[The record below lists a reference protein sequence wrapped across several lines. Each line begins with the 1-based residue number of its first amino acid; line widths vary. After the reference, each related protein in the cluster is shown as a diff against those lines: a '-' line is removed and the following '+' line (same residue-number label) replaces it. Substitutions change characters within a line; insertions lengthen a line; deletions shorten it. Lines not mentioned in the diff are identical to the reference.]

1 MNLSKSPAR
10 TGDFANGLLEM
21 DKPFSPG
28 VYIKKDGM
36 RRTASPFE
44 IYNYERK
51 PVVINQIQESKESPL
66 KFDET
71 RTSPF

>member
-1 MNLSKSPAR
+1 MNCSKSPTR
-10 TGDFANGLLEM
+10 TGDFANGRLEM

-28 VYIKKDGM
+28 IYMKKDQI

-51 PVVINQIQESKESPL
+51 PVIKS
-66 KFDET
+66 
-71 RTSPF
+71 